1 MTLDLILTII
11 FWLFFAAIVFVFIKD
26 NVFVELVKG
35 TRDFFVMLWNAM
47 VHGIEDKD
55 AYDAN
60 REQREKDEE
69 YKKQLKEKNK
79 DK

>member
-26 NVFVELVKG
+26 NVFVELAKG

-69 YKKQLKEKNK
+69 YKRQLKEKNK